1 MATLNDDSWIGR
13 RIDQYQVLSRI
24 GAGGMG
30 VVYRARDT
38 KLGRDIALK
47 VLPAEFSSDPESI
60 ARAEREAR
68 LLASLNH
75 PNIAAIYDLKE
86 CEGNLC
92 LVLEYVEGDTLAERL
107 KRGALAVNDGLT
119 VCLQIAEALGAA
131 HRAGVIHRDI
141 KPANVKVTPEGR
153 VKVLDFGLAK
163 AITPETPELD
173 MSETPTLLTQVI
185 PEAIR
190 GTPAYMSPE
199 QVRGELVDNRT
210 DVWGFGCVLF
220 ELLSGRQ
227 PFSGSSIPDLIASVL
242 KTDPDWSALP
252 QDTPSRVR
260 IFMQR
265 CLQKETS
272 QRLQDITLALVELQP
287 GTAGPE
293 ESPRRDVSA
302 GKTIRSL
309 AVLPFANAGG
319 NPDMDYLSDGLTE
332 SIIVSLSQLPRL
344 RVIARS
350 AVFRYKGNTD
360 APQKIGRELG
370 VAAVLTGR
378 VLQRN
383 DKLVISAE
391 MVDVENGWQ
400 LWGDQYRKKAEDIF
414 TIEEDIAKEISEQ
427 LRLKLTPEKEN
438 LLSKRYTENVEA
450 YHLYLKGRFHWGK
463 RTAEGLHRAIQ
474 YFRQAIEGDPTYA
487 LAYAGLA
494 EGYVP
499 LGFYC
504 HLAPSDALPKARSAA
519 EKALEIDPHLPEA
532 VSVLASIKASY
543 DWEPAEGEKLART
556 AIKMDPKYAR
566 ARQVLTECLM
576 TLRRPVEGLAE
587 IRRALDLDPLSLH
600 MNAAVSMMYHFA
612 GQHEEAVDYGRK
624 TVELDSNFFPGY
636 FYLGLAYSALRQ
648 HSEAVEALQQATALS
663 NNSTLM
669 LAALGGAFAL
679 WGKDE
684 EARKVLGELQQSRQ
698 RKYVSQVFVAAIH
711 AGLGENDPALGCLEK
726 AYDDRDSWLLRCLIT
741 DPRLDKLRGKAR
753 FRKLARRIGV

>member
-210 DVWGFGCVLF
+210 DIWGFGCVLF

-227 PFSGSSIPDLIASVL
+227 PFSGATIPDLIASVL

-260 IFMQR
+260 SFIQR

-272 QRLQDITLALVELQP
+272 QRLQDITLALVEIQP
-287 GTAGPE
+287 GTGDPE
-293 ESPRRDVSA
+293 KSPRRDVSA

-309 AVLPFANAGG
+309 AVLPFVNAGG

-383 DKLVISAE
+383 DTLVISAE

-414 TIEEDIAKEISEQ
+414 TIEEEIAKEISEQ

-532 VSVLASIKASY
+532 VSVLASIKAFY
-543 DWEPAEGEKLART
+543 DWEPAEGEKLARA

-576 TLRRPVEGLAE
+576 VLRRPVEGLAE
-587 IRRALDLDPLSLH
+587 IKRALDLDPLSLH
-600 MNAAVSMMYHFA
+600 LNAAVSMMYHFA
-612 GQHEEAVDYGRK
+612 GQHEEAADYGRK

-648 HSEAVEALQQATALS
+648 HSEAVEALQKATALS

-669 LAALGGAFAL
+669 LAALGGAFAFC
-679 WGKDE
+679 GKDE
-684 EARKVLGELQQSRQ
+684 EARKVLGELQQLRQ
-698 RKYVSQVFVAAIH
+698 RKYVSQIFVAAIH
-711 AGLGENDPALGCLEK
+711 AGLGENDPALVCLEK

-741 DPRLDKLRGKAR
+741 DPRFDKLRGKAR